1 MFIHLLT
8 FVAGYFFGKYRSQ
21 KLQNPMFKAYSNLA
35 EQMGFK
41 RKRVF
46 SNWKE
51 HNQTLANELISS
63 LVGLKYGELN
73 LEFREKLQKLV
84 EDVEVDENI
93 KYTAQIIQ
101 LLIYCGAELQG
112 NISLNIAGYLLTTND
127 YEKKLLKE
135 NAYYKNLFENLDDY
149 LRRHTEL
156 DINKAS
162 GAEIYSLARLGYVLS
177 INSRWE
183 GKQDW

>member
-1 MFIHLLT
+1 
-8 FVAGYFFGKYRSQ
+8 
-21 KLQNPMFKAYSNLA
+21 MFKAYSNLA

-41 RKRVF
+41 RKGVF